1 MSIYLDWRE
10 NVHEFLI
17 NIARENVLVKI
28 LVSD

>member
-10 NVHEFLI
+10 NVHEILI
-17 NIARENVLVKI
+17 NIARENVLLKI